1 MFFLSACPII
11 ILTMTWQLIYLAVS
25 SGFFG
30 LVITYL
36 ILYAINH
43 FGIDISKNW
52 WIVAVPVILAVFVN
66 VCLVEAYR
74 KLKRKKGR

>member
-52 WIVAVPVILAVFVN
+52 WIVAVPVILAIVLN
-66 VCLVEAYR
+66 VCLIEIYR
-74 KLKRKKGR
+74 KFWRRQK

>member
-1 MFFLSACPII
+1 LFFLSACPII

-52 WIVAVPVILAVFVN
+52 WIVAVPVILAIVLN
-66 VCLVEAYR
+66 VCLIEIYR
-74 KLKRKKGR
+74 KFWRRQK

>member
-1 MFFLSACPII
+1 
-11 ILTMTWQLIYLAVS
+11 MTWQLIYLAVS

-52 WIVAVPVILAVFVN
+52 WIVAVPVVLAIVLN
-66 VCLVEAYR
+66 VCLIEIYR
-74 KLKRKKGR
+74 KFWRRQK

>member
-11 ILTMTWQLIYLAVS
+11 ILTMTWQLMYLAVS

-30 LVITYL
+30 LIITYL
-36 ILYAINH
+36 VLYAINH

-52 WIVAVPVILAVFVN
+52 WIVAVPVILAIVLN
-66 VCLVEAYR
+66 VCLIEIYHKFWR
-74 KLKRKKGR
+74 RQK